1 MSATCPAA
9 PHAAG
14 AELNQPA
21 ATAMSA
27 ELLAVLPELAG
38 PRPSATQSRHDVRRT
53 VSWTI
58 PRWRPQ
64 SNRQTKFAIGASA
77 VLNRSTFTWRP
88 ERHSL
93 AARVADAGG
102 SDRRVSTQP
111 QPQWRRTH
119 CQGQRCRESSC
130 SCRAR
135 QFVLPADKRSA
146 DRLAAPVGHQIIGP
160 EGEDRTMIAFARC
173 SRLSSTASCRRRHI
187 RSSTEQHTA
196 STTRKLHYRI
206 PGEGPRE
213 ML

>member
-1 MSATCPAA
+1 
-9 PHAAG
+9 
-14 AELNQPA
+14 
-21 ATAMSA
+21 MSA

-88 ERHSL
+88 ERHNPAL
-93 AARVADAGG
+93 NAIVLWQLVLLTPVAVTAVFPHNRNPNGDGCIVRVNGAVRAAVL
-102 SDRRVSTQP
+102 
-111 QPQWRRTH
+111 
-119 CQGQRCRESSC
+119 
-130 SCRAR
+130 CRAR

-173 SRLSSTASCRRRHI
+173 SRLSSTASCRLRHI

-213 ML
+213 MLWGGRREWQLRRCI

>member
-88 ERHSL
+88 ERHSP

-130 SCRAR
+130 SLPGSPVCLTCRQTERRSACRAGR
-135 QFVLPADKRSA
+135 PPDHRPGGRGPDD
-146 DRLAAPVGHQIIGP
+146 DRIRPLLAAVIDGFVPP
-160 EGEDRTMIAFARC
+160 PAYT
-173 SRLSSTASCRRRHI
+173 
-187 RSSTEQHTA
+187 
-196 STTRKLHYRI
+196 
-206 PGEGPRE
+206 
-213 ML
+213 